1 MKLKDLRTH
10 LDKDLLQASVK
21 ALLEKGQTA
30 DQIAEHLGGLI
41 DGLIPANL
49 VTGPIGVLLELAD
62 GPLAILILRP
72 VVRKIVSKL
81 QEAST
86 PPG

>member
-10 LDKDLLQASVK
+10 LDKDLLHTSIQ

-30 DQIAEHLGGLI
+30 DQIAEHLAGLI
-41 DGLIPANL
+41 DALIPAHL
-49 VTGPIGVLLELAD
+49 ITGPVGTLLELVD
-62 GPLAILILRP
+62 GPIAILILRP
-72 VVRKIVSKL
+72 LIRKRV
-81 QEAST
+81 QELTT